1 MTQFKDGHKKKGG
14 RQKGAVNKKTEQ
26 WETFSQYCLNSG
38 LAKFEEELNKLKG
51 TAFVN
56 AFTNLLE
63 FHKPKL
69 SRGEQEQTG
78 TIRIIIEEEIIGD
91 RKKD

>member
-1 MTQFKDGHKKKGG
+1 MTKFKEGHEKKGG
-14 RQKGAVNKKTEQ
+14 RGKGAKNKKTAQ
-26 WETFSQYCLNSG
+26 WEAFSQYCLNSG
-38 LAKFEEELNKLKG
+38 LAKFEKELNKLEG
-51 TAFVN
+51 SAFVN

-78 TIRIIIEEEIIGD
+78 TVRIIIEEEVIGD

>member
-1 MTQFKDGHKKKGG
+1 MPFKKGDKKIKG
-14 RQKGAVNKKTEQ
+14 REKGTKNKKTEQ

-38 LAKFEEELNKLKG
+38 LAKFEKELNKLEG
-51 TAFVN
+51 SAFVN

-69 SRGEQEQTG
+69 SRGEHEQTG
-78 TIRIIIEEEIIGD
+78 TVRIIIEEEIIGD

>member
-1 MTQFKDGHKKKGG
+1 MPFKKGDKKVKG
-14 RQKGAVNKKTEQ
+14 REKGAKNKKTLQ
-26 WETFSQYCLNSG
+26 WETFSEYCLNSG
-38 LAKFEEELNKLKG
+38 LAKFEKELNKLEG
-51 TAFVN
+51 SSFVN

-78 TIRIIIEEEIIGD
+78 TIMGRHD
-91 RKKD
+91 